1 MKKNIKTKP
10 ILKIMKHF
18 LLFTALF
25 VFLQITG
32 FAQEKKWTLGECVAY
47 AIENS
52 QSMERQLA
60 QNEIY
65 KQNFVGAIINQAPSI
80 SGYSSAT
87 SNYGRNIDYTT
98 NTYVNTN
105 SFSNN
110 YQLTASMPVFSGL
123 ANLNTTRY
131 HNIMRKMGYERK
143 QELEDDI
150 SLRTIAAFYDVLY
163 QQAMVD
169 LAREQLITSDEDL
182 RKVQQMESLGIK
194 GKADLFEMEAQRAGV
209 QYNMVRQ
216 QNTLRTLVLKL
227 KEVMFFPI
235 EDALE
240 IDTTI
245 PEILIITEFEN
256 DISLDFESTK
266 TNLPAVNV
274 LNLQLMGA
282 KVDYA
287 ANKGSLFPSI
297 SFNTGLNTGYS
308 STRLDNNGQ
317 KVSFEDQFKNNV
329 GKYLGLSLSIPLFNN
344 NILGTKVRIS
354 KQNYHIAQITYNE
367 EIRKLQNVIQQALLD
382 MEGAAEEFM
391 QAQQREKSSDLANT
405 INQRKYEQ
413 GLLSV
418 IELHTSENRLLE
430 AKAEK
435 VRAQVTYM
443 IKKRLVDY
451 YNSGVIKIEN

>member
-1 MKKNIKTKP
+1 
-10 ILKIMKHF
+10 
-18 LLFTALF
+18 
-25 VFLQITG
+25 
-32 FAQEKKWTLGECVAY
+32 
-47 AIENS
+47 
-52 QSMERQLA
+52 
-60 QNEIY
+60 
-65 KQNFVGAIINQAPSI
+65 
-80 SGYSSAT
+80 
-87 SNYGRNIDYTT
+87 
-98 NTYVNTN
+98 
-105 SFSNN
+105 
-110 YQLTASMPVFSGL
+110 
-123 ANLNTTRY
+123 
-131 HNIMRKMGYERK
+131 
-143 QELEDDI
+143 
-150 SLRTIAAFYDVLY
+150 
-163 QQAMVD
+163 
-169 LAREQLITSDEDL
+169 
-182 RKVQQMESLGIK
+182 
-194 GKADLFEMEAQRAGV
+194 
-209 QYNMVRQ
+209 MVRQ

-266 TNLPAVNV
+266 TNLPAVNA